1 MHGGSMLTD
10 PKFWVAVSFV
20 IFLALAWKPLIG
32 RMLAALDARSARIK
46 AEIDEAARLRAEA
59 ETMLKRADEARVA
72 AEAEAATLLAHA
84 REEAA
89 RVTEAARVNL
99 DVALKRREK
108 MALDRIAAAEA
119 DAANAVRAAA
129 ADVAIAAARNLIAS
143 GLTQDGHASLVDA
156 AIADLPQK
164 LH

>member
-1 MHGGSMLTD
+1 MSD
-10 PKFWVAVSFV
+10 PKFWVAISFV
-20 IFLALAWKPLIG
+20 IFIALAWKPLIG
-32 RMLAALDARSARIK
+32 RFLSGLDARSARIK
-46 AEIDEAARLRAEA
+46 AEIDEAQRLRTEAEA
-59 ETMLKRADEARVA
+59 MLKRA
-72 AEAEAATLLAHA
+72 EAARADAEKEAAALLAHA

-89 RVTEAARVNL
+89 RVTEAARVEL

-119 DAANAVRAAA
+119 EAAAAVRNAA

-156 AIADLPQK
+156 AIADIPQK